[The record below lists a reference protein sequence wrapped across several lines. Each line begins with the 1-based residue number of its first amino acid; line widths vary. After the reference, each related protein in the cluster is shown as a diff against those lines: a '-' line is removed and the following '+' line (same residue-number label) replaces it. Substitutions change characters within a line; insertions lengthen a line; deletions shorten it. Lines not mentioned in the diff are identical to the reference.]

1 MSWGNSW
8 LRSTITIMILRV
20 IIMIVRKRRIIGIVI
35 RRDMEMT
42 ISNSSHNSS
51 RDRERDIDNEI

>member
-1 MSWGNSW
+1 
-8 LRSTITIMILRV
+8 MILRV